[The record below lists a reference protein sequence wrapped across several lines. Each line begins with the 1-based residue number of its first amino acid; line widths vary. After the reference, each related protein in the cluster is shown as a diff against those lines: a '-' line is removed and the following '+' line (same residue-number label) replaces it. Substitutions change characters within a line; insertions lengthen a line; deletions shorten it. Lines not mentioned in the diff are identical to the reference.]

1 VLTIGGFVTSALL
14 LEDDKK
20 EEFTS
25 ELIDVFQLSCIVL
38 IDTKAG

>member
-1 VLTIGGFVTSALL
+1 MGGFVTSALL

-25 ELIDVFQLSCIVL
+25 ELIDVFQLSCMVL
-38 IDTKAG
+38 VETTAG